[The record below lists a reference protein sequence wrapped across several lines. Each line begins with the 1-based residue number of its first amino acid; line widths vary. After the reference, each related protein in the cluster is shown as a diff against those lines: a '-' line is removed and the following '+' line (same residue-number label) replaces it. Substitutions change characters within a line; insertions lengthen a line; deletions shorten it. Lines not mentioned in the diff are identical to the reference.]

1 MYVTYTRIY
10 GWSDYG
16 VESSYQPGYRLENM
30 MWMTLLVY
38 DYIIPGEKEEIDM
51 NELSKV
57 VNAQL
62 QQAAENLVRNRL
74 MSDEFLDFVQENTKP
89 LDTLMAYYKCAIME
103 VETKFKV
110 LNEQFSL
117 EYDRNPI
124 ESIKTRVKSL
134 DGIVRKVRRKNIPL
148 TLSAI
153 EQNINDIAGIRVVC
167 SFPEDIYLLADC
179 LLQQDDIR
187 LIEQK
192 DYIKHPK
199 ENGYRSLHL
208 IVAVPIFLQ
217 NEKRE
222 MKVEVQL
229 RTIAMDFWASL
240 EHKVRYKKNVPADET
255 ERLAQELSECA
266 QISADLDQRM
276 QNIRTRLADAELQHP
291 QKQKKDEQILLDV
304 LGL

>member
-1 MYVTYTRIY
+1 
-10 GWSDYG
+10 
-16 VESSYQPGYRLENM
+16 
-30 MWMTLLVY
+30 
-38 DYIIPGEKEEIDM
+38 M

-240 EHKVRYKKNVPADET
+240 EHQIKYKKKVEHAEKVIARLKECADEIAHIDET
-255 ERLAQELSECA
+255 MQEIRIEM
-266 QISADLDQRM
+266 D
-276 QNIRTRLADAELQHP
+276 NIKEETTDAEALYE
-291 QKQKKDEQILLDV
+291 KLKKIDINFM
-304 LGL
+304 

>member
-1 MYVTYTRIY
+1 
-10 GWSDYG
+10 
-16 VESSYQPGYRLENM
+16 
-30 MWMTLLVY
+30 
-38 DYIIPGEKEEIDM
+38 M
-51 NELSKV
+51 NELSKM
-57 VNAQL
+57 VNVQFQKAMEDL
-62 QQAAENLVRNRL
+62 IRNRL
-74 MSDEFLDFVQENTKP
+74 MSDEFLDFMEENTKP
-89 LDTLMAYYKCAIME
+89 LDTLMAYYRCAIME

-124 ESIKTRVKSL
+124 ESVKSRLKSL
-134 DGIVRKVRRKNIPL
+134 DGIVKKVRRKNIPL
-148 TLSAI
+148 TMEAI
-153 EQNINDIAGIRVVC
+153 EENINDIAGIRVVC
-167 SFPEDIYLLADC
+167 SFPEDIYLLAKC

-187 LIEQK
+187 LIEKK

-240 EHKVRYKKNVPADET
+240 EHKVRYKKNIPADET
-255 ERLAQELSECA
+255 ERLAQELTECA
-266 QISADLDQRM
+266 KISAELDQRM
-276 QNIRTRLADAELQHP
+276 QDIRTRLAAAEAEHP
-291 QKQKKDEQILLDV
+291 TKTKSEHEVLMDV
-304 LGL
+304 FGI